1 MPESYQLPNL
11 QVRRLTRRSVAPHRP
26 LPEPRKLFRAD
37 TASGKFLWEKRAQ
50 FVIFWLDL

>member
-11 QVRRLTRRSVAPHRP
+11 QVRRLTRRSVDPHRP